1 MSPNN
6 NVVIIENV
14 LQDYEVISLAD
25 LADNPKLFCK
35 VFNKIFS
42 LMIETIMSGSE
53 EEIPTPILVIIKN
66 DLFKLTKML
75 FKCYG
80 TDQLISTLYP
90 LKDLNGVVD
99 AARREII
106 SAIDKKKASS
116 IERSEKIQNC
126 RDKLFIAIEM
136 MKEFEARRI

>member
-1 MSPNN
+1 MAQDN

-14 LQDYEVISLAD
+14 LHDNKVKSLAD
-25 LADNPKLFCK
+25 LADKPKLFCK
-35 VFNKIFS
+35 VFKEIFS
-42 LMIETIMSGSE
+42 LMIETIMLGSE

-80 TDQLISTLYP
+80 TDQPINTLYP

-99 AARREII
+99 TARREII

-116 IERSEKIQNC
+116 IERSEKIQIC